1 MKLLQQHR
9 IGKLN
14 AEDMEKLKEE
24 EKTSGGGGSAL
35 PYILAVVALAAAL
48 AYQFV
53 YLPTTV
59 AK

>member
-14 AEDMEKLKEE
+14 AADMEKLKEE

-35 PYILAVVALAAAL
+35 PATHFFSPAARR
-48 AYQFV
+48 FW
-53 YLPTTV
+53 
-59 AK
+59 